1 MKTLYKVSLL
11 ASPYSQLHVQQ
22 TYVVIQHLF
31 CSHPD
36 LLRNN
41 RQRCILAEYATVSKE
56 RRRMY
61 NKCYAILKRSSTFY

>member
-11 ASPYSQLHVQQ
+11 ASPYSQLLVQQ

-31 CSHPD
+31 CSYAD

-41 RQRCILAEYATVSKE
+41 RQLCILVEYATVSKE
-56 RRRMY
+56 RGGV
-61 NKCYAILKRSSTFY
+61 

>member
-1 MKTLYKVSLL
+1 MKTLYNVSLL

-31 CSHPD
+31 CSYAE

-41 RQRCILAEYATVSKE
+41 RLRCILVEYATISKE
-56 RRRMY
+56 RGWEV
-61 NKCYAILKRSSTFY
+61 